1 MNPQHD
7 VRLLDGLPQ
16 DTPPAPYLPA
26 AGKSWLLPMYDPMT
40 RLGGVRRRHA
50 RLVALAGIAPG
61 DRVLDLGCGTGN
73 LAVLVAR
80 TVPGTSVTGVDP
92 DRPSLV
98 RAARKARRRR
108 VPMTLVRGYG
118 QALPLPDESV
128 DHVVSALALHHV
140 DRGARAATAGE
151 ILRVLRPGGTVT
163 ILDFG
168 GPDEPGADDQGDE
181 GGHEGGHGH
190 RRSSHAHGRS
200 RGHGRT
206 ERNALLEGSFDGGIV
221 RLLADAGL
229 VEVTELEQG
238 RLVGTPV
245 TYVQARRP

>member
-1 MNPQHD
+1 MSTQHD
-7 VRLLDGLPQ
+7 VRLIDGLAQ
-16 DTPPAPYLPA
+16 DATPEPYLPA
-26 AGKSWLLPMYDPMT
+26 AGRSWLLPLYDPMT

-61 DRVLDLGCGTGN
+61 ERVLDLGCGTGN

-80 TVPGTSVTGVDP
+80 TVPGSVVTGVDP

-98 RAARKARRRR
+98 RAARKARRLRL
-108 VPMTLVRGYG
+108 PMTLVRGYG

-140 DRGARAATAGE
+140 EPGSRAATAGE

-168 GPDEPGADDQGDE
+168 GHDA
-181 GGHEGGHGH
+181 GGHGEANGHGGAGGHGH
-190 RRSSHAHGRS
+190 ARRHGGGRRGGAARS
-200 RGHGRT
+200 ALVRG
-206 ERNALLEGSFDGGIV
+206 NLDDGVV
-221 RLLADAGL
+221 RLLTEAGL
-229 VEVTELEQG
+229 VDVTELEHDS
-238 RLVGTPV
+238 LVGSPI
-245 TYVQARRP
+245 TYVQGRRP